1 MAYFGTVRMITK
13 LIQRIFRR
21 SPRAKLTQ
29 SPASGA
35 PKRITKKAH
44 RIDPQLLSKNAVK
57 VTHTLQ
63 QGGYQAYIVGGAVR
77 DLVLGIGPKD
87 FDVATNAT
95 PEQVQKLFRKSRL
108 IGRRFQIVHVTFFGK
123 ERPEIIEVSTF
134 RALLENAGDHV
145 ADSGRI
151 LRDNVWG
158 TQVED
163 ATRRDFTINAMYYD
177 PATETV
183 LDYHGGMAD
192 MQQRTLRMIGDPSK
206 RYREDPVRM
215 LRAIRFAAK
224 TGFALSPETRAPIAK
239 LAKLIHDVPAARLF
253 DEILKLLMS
262 GYSWQAIQGLR
273 EAGLH
278 HGVLPLLDA
287 ALDPKE
293 GAPGSEAFI
302 RLALGNTDERIQNGK
317 GISAGF
323 LFATLLWPQ
332 LLSIWQK
339 NLAAGMSNITALHA
353 AMDDVISTQSKG
365 MMIQRRFEADMREI
379 WALQPRFDKRIGRF
393 PQRMLELPRFRAG
406 YDFMLLRCATG
417 ERPASLG
424 QWWTRFIDADPQQQ
438 EELLTAVKE
447 EVSLLGAGAPAAKRR
462 RRRKPKAATAA
473 VPDQAA
479 TD

>member
-1 MAYFGTVRMITK
+1 MITK

-21 SPRAKLTQ
+21 SPRSKVTQ
-29 SPASGA
+29 FPAAGA
-35 PKRITKKAH
+35 PKRISKKAH

-224 TGFALSPETRAPIAK
+224 TGFALASETRAPITK

-287 ALDPKE
+287 ALDPNE
-293 GAPGSEAFI
+293 GVPGSEAFI
-302 RLALGNTDERIQNGK
+302 RLALNNTDERIQNGK

-332 LLSIWQK
+332 LLSRWQK
-339 NLAAGMSNITALHA
+339 NLASGMSNITALHA
-353 AMDDVISTQSKG
+353 AMDDVIATQSKG

-417 ERPASLG
+417 ERPESLG

-438 EELLTAVKE
+438 EELLAAVKE
-447 EVSLLGAGAPAAKRR
+447 EVSLTSLGSPAAKRR

-473 VPDQAA
+473 TPDQAA